1 MKFNRTLIL
10 LLVGLVA
17 FEMAAAIIVGMAGA
31 MGTDF
36 ITYVS
41 TTIRMIRIINV
52 ALCGPMAVSSLCAGK
67 LRKISIV
74 PFAACAVEVLLVLI
88 VAFFLSIIFLKME
101 NTPPDVTA
109 ATVEG
114 IRIAGLG
121 MLIGMVLAILS
132 GVLVAKKRI
141 IIPVLVIVVA
151 AVLSVAV
158 YDGMLYRFTKGMT
171 STIAVGFL
179 QPFAF
184 LFPVFGFD
192 KTECITVSKNIHSES
207 AKKPEE
213 NKKYSYLEAYKNKHK
228 ETKA

>member
-1 MKFNRTLIL
+1 MKFNRPLIL

-41 TTIRMIRIINV
+41 TIIRMIRIINV
-52 ALCGPMAVSSLCAGK
+52 ALCGLMAVSLLCAGK

-88 VAFFLSIIFLKME
+88 VAVFPSEFLKME

-114 IRIAGLG
+114 IRSAGLG

-184 LFPVFGFD
+184 LFPV
-192 KTECITVSKNIHSES
+192 VSWENEKLTADLKNVSSALANKSSE
-207 AKKPEE
+207 
-213 NKKYSYLEAYKNKHK
+213 NTKYSYLEAYKNKHK
-228 ETKA
+228 

>member
-17 FEMAAAIIVGMAGA
+17 FEIAAAIIVGMAGA

-67 LRKISIV
+67 LRNISIV

-88 VAFFLSIIFLKME
+88 VAVFPSIFLKME

-121 MLIGMVLAILS
+121 MQIGMVSVSYTHLTMPTI
-132 GVLVAKKRI
+132 
-141 IIPVLVIVVA
+141 VIV
-151 AVLSVAV
+151 
-158 YDGMLYRFTKGMT
+158 
-171 STIAVGFL
+171 
-179 QPFAF
+179 
-184 LFPVFGFD
+184 
-192 KTECITVSKNIHSES
+192 
-207 AKKPEE
+207 
-213 NKKYSYLEAYKNKHK
+213 
-228 ETKA
+228 

>member
-41 TTIRMIRIINV
+41 TTIRLIRIINV

-88 VAFFLSIIFLKME
+88 VAVFPSIFLKME